1 MFRLCKS
8 RGRMITMDTI
18 KKMKLNKKIDLKE
31 LKSSCSTCS
40 LNQLCL
46 PRGLNKESLI
56 KLDYIIKNSSQIK
69 KGSRLYHP
77 NDNFK
82 SLYAIRSG
90 SAKVNII
97 DKNGKERVLGFYL
110 PGEVIGFDAI
120 HKQKYTCCAIA
131 LETLS
136 YCQLPFE
143 RIDEICREIPE
154 FRDQIFQLLS
164 NEISNEHELL
174 LMLSNKDAKERLAVF
189 LINLSTRFKRLGYS
203 SKEYNL
209 PMSREEIA
217 NYLGLAAET
226 VSRIFGQFKK
236 SGLLTLN
243 NRALFIKD
251 MDSLNAIADG

>member
-1 MFRLCKS
+1 MVAMR
-8 RGRMITMDTI
+8 TI
-18 KKMKLNKKIDLKE
+18 KNTKFLNKQIDLEK

-46 PRGLNKESLI
+46 PRGLNKESLE
-56 KLDYIIKNSSQIK
+56 KLDFIIKNSSRIK
-69 KGSRLYHP
+69 KGNRIYHP

-90 SAKVNII
+90 SAKVSII
-97 DKNGKERVLGFYL
+97 DKNGEERVLGFYF

-120 HKQKYTCCAIA
+120 NKKKYTCCAIA

-143 RIDEICREIPE
+143 RIDEICQEIPE
-154 FRDQIFQLLS
+154 FRDQIFKLLS
-164 NEISNEHELL
+164 NEIANEHKLL
-174 LMLSNKDAKERLAVF
+174 LMLSNKNAEERLAIF

-217 NYLGLAAET
+217 NYLGLATET
-226 VSRIFGQFKK
+226 VSRIFSKFKK
-236 SGLLTLN
+236 LGLIAINHRTLY
-243 NRALFIKD
+243 IKD
-251 MDSLNAIADG
+251 TNSLNAVADG